1 MCGIIGYVGPSE
13 AYPILLGGLSRLE
26 YRGYDSAG
34 VATILDSGK
43 LEIRRAKGKLEN
55 LRMLLADSPL
65 HGHIGIGHT
74 RWATHGRPSEEN
86 AHPHKAGPVAVIH
99 NGIVENFIELR
110 AELLARGHKLRSE
123 TDTELISHLIEEK
136 LKTARG
142 LTEAVREAVLRLR
155 GSFSIVV
162 LSETEPDKLVAAKTA
177 TPLVLGLGDG
187 ENFVAS
193 DIPAILEHTRR
204 AMVLEDGEI
213 AEVTAT
219 AIRLMKFDGTAVS
232 RAPRQV
238 EWDAVA
244 ATKGGFRHYL
254 RKEINDQPQA
264 WIDTMA
270 GRADGASSIVRFEG
284 ELLPAGGPAAIGR
297 IVMLGA
303 GASWITALVG
313 KFMIEG
319 LAGIPVEVDYS
330 SEFRYRRPP
339 IDDRTMIIAVSQSGE
354 TADTIAA
361 MEEGRA
367 RGAYLLAI
375 TNTVDSSIA
384 RKANAQLYTRCGPE
398 TSVTT
403 TKCFLT
409 QLESYYL
416 FAIHLAARMGRLSET
431 NAAQLLQPALA
442 IPGQIKTIFESE
454 PNIEQIARKYAPAK
468 DFLFLGR
475 GINYPIALEGA
486 LKLKEISYIHAEGYS
501 AGEMKH
507 GPIALID
514 DKMPVVVI
522 IPNDDLFEKSMSN
535 LKEVESRNG
544 RIIAVTNHATAE
556 LKSVAAEIIEVPET
570 NRMLTPVLM
579 TVPLQLLAY
588 HIASER
594 GTDVDQPRNL
604 AKSVTVE

>member
-1 MCGIIGYVGPSE
+1 
-13 AYPILLGGLSRLE
+13 
-26 YRGYDSAG
+26 
-34 VATILDSGK
+34 
-43 LEIRRAKGKLEN
+43 
-55 LRMLLADSPL
+55 
-65 HGHIGIGHT
+65 
-74 RWATHGRPSEEN
+74 
-86 AHPHKAGPVAVIH
+86 
-99 NGIVENFIELR
+99 
-110 AELLARGHKLRSE
+110 
-123 TDTELISHLIEEK
+123 
-136 LKTARG
+136 
-142 LTEAVREAVLRLR
+142 
-155 GSFSIVV
+155 
-162 LSETEPDKLVAAKTA
+162 
-177 TPLVLGLGDG
+177 LVLGLGDG

-193 DIPAILEHTRR
+193 DIPAILDHTRR
-204 AMVLEDGEI
+204 AMVLEDGEL

-219 AIRLMKFDGTAVS
+219 AIQLMKFDGTPVA

-244 ATKGGFRHYL
+244 ATKAGFRHYL

-270 GRADGASSIVRFEG
+270 GRADGGSSTVRFEG
-284 ELLPAGGPAAIGR
+284 ELLPAGGPAAVGR

-303 GASWITALVG
+303 GASWITAQVA
-313 KFMIEG
+313 KFMIEE

-367 RGAYLLAI
+367 RGAHLMAI

-384 RKANAQLYTRCGPE
+384 RKADAQLYTRCGPE

-409 QLESYYL
+409 QLEAYYL
-416 FAIHLAARMGRLSET
+416 FAIHLASRMGRLSE
-431 NAAQLLQPALA
+431 AEAGKLLQPALA
-442 IPGQIKTIFESE
+442 IPAQIKTIFESE
-454 PNIEQIARKYAPAK
+454 PNIQQIARKYAQSS

-522 IPNDDLFEKSMSN
+522 IPNDGLFEKSMSN

-556 LKSVAAEIIEVPET
+556 LKDVAAEVIEVPET
-570 NRMLTPVLM
+570 NKLLTPVLM

>member
-1 MCGIIGYVGPSE
+1 VGPSE
-13 AYPILLGGLSRLE
+13 AYPILLEGLGRLE

-34 VATILDSGK
+34 VATIVDSGK

-55 LRMLLADSPL
+55 LRQRLADSPL
-65 HGHIGIGHT
+65 QGHIGIGHT

-110 AELLARGHKLRSE
+110 AELLARGHQLRSQ

-136 LKTARG
+136 LSGGRG
-142 LTEAVREAVLRLR
+142 LTEAVREAVIRLR

-162 LSETEPDKLVAAKTA
+162 LSETDPGTLVAAKTA
-177 TPLVLGLGDG
+177 TPLVLGLGNG
-187 ENFVAS
+187 ENFIAS
-193 DIPAILEHTRR
+193 DIPAILEHTRSSI
-204 AMVLEDGEI
+204 VLEDGEL
-213 AEVTAT
+213 AEVTAG
-219 AIRLMKFDGTAVS
+219 AARIMKFDGTAVT

-254 RKEINDQPQA
+254 RKEIDDQPQA

-270 GRADGASSIVRFEG
+270 GRADAGSSAVRFEG
-284 ELLPAGGPAAIGR
+284 ELLPAGGPASIGR

-303 GASWITALVG
+303 GASWITAQVG
-313 KFMIEG
+313 KFMFED

-354 TADTIAA
+354 TADTLAA

-367 RGAYLLAI
+367 RGAHLLAI

-384 RKANAQLYTRCGPE
+384 RKADAQLYTRCGPE

-409 QLESYYL
+409 QLEAYYL
-416 FAIHLAARMGRLSET
+416 FAIHLASRMGRLSDSD
-431 NAAQLLQPALA
+431 AAKLLQPAFA
-442 IPGQIKTIFESE
+442 IPGQLKTIFEGE
-454 PNIEQIARKYAPAK
+454 PNIQSIARKYAPAR

-514 DKMPVVVI
+514 DQMPVVVI
-522 IPNDDLFEKSMSN
+522 IPNDNENLFEKSMSN

-544 RIIAVTNHATAE
+544 RIIAVTNRATAE

>member
-13 AYPILLGGLSRLE
+13 AYPILLEGLGRLE

-34 VATILDSGK
+34 IATIVDSGR

-55 LRMLLADSPL
+55 LRHLLADAPL
-65 HGHIGIGHT
+65 RGHIGIGHT

-99 NGIVENFIELR
+99 NGIVENFVDLR
-110 AELLARGHKLRSE
+110 TELLARGHKLSSE

-136 LKTARG
+136 LKTGLG
-142 LTEAVREAVLRLR
+142 LTEAVREAVLRIR

-162 LSETEPDKLVAAKTA
+162 LSETEPGKLVAAKTA
-177 TPLVLGLGDG
+177 TPMVLGFGDG
-187 ENFVAS
+187 ENFIAS
-193 DIPAILEHTRR
+193 DIPAILEHTRS
-204 AMVLEDGEI
+204 AMVLEDGEL
-213 AEVTAT
+213 AEVTAS
-219 AIRLMKFDGTAVS
+219 AIRLMKFDGTAVT

-270 GRADGASSIVRFEG
+270 GRADGASSTVRFEG
-284 ELLPAGGPAAIGR
+284 ELLPAGGPASIDR

-303 GASWITALVG
+303 GASWITAQVG
-313 KFMIEG
+313 KFMIEH
-319 LAGIPVEVDYS
+319 LAAIPVEVDYS

-367 RGAYLLAI
+367 RGAHLLAI
-375 TNTVDSSIA
+375 SNTVDSSIA
-384 RKANAQLYTRCGPE
+384 RKADAQLYTRCGPE

-409 QLESYYL
+409 QLEAYYL
-416 FAIHLAARMGRLSET
+416 FAIHLAARMGRLSESD
-431 NAAQLLQPALA
+431 AAHLLQPALA
-442 IPGQIKTIFESE
+442 IPAQIKTVFESE
-454 PNIEQIARKYAPAK
+454 PNIQQIARKYAQAR

-588 HIASER
+588 HIAVER

>member
-1 MCGIIGYVGPSE
+1 MCGIIGYVGQRE
-13 AYPILLGGLSRLE
+13 ASPILLEGLGRLE

-34 VATILDSGK
+34 IATLVDNK
-43 LEIRRAKGKLEN
+43 LEIRRAKGKLDN
-55 LRMLLADSPL
+55 LRRLVAESPVR
-65 HGHIGIGHT
+65 GHIGIGHT

-110 AELLARGHKLRSE
+110 AELLARGHQLRSQ

-136 LKTARG
+136 LEGGRG
-142 LTEAVREAVLRLR
+142 LTEAVREAVLRIR

-177 TPLVLGLGDG
+177 TPLVIGLGDG
-187 ENFVAS
+187 ENFIAS
-193 DIPAILEHTRR
+193 DIPAILEHTRS
-204 AMVLEDGEI
+204 AMVLEDGEL
-213 AEVTAT
+213 AEVFAGSV
-219 AIRLMKFDGTAVS
+219 RLMKFDGSAVT
-232 RAPRQV
+232 RHPRQV

-270 GRADGASSIVRFEG
+270 GRADGGSTSVRFEG
-284 ELLPAGGPAAIGR
+284 EVIPADGHASIGR
-297 IVMLGA
+297 IVMIGA
-303 GASWITALVG
+303 GASWITAQVG
-313 KFMIEG
+313 KFMIEE
-319 LAGIPVEVDYS
+319 LAGIAVEVDYS

-339 IDDRTMIIAVSQSGE
+339 IDSRTMIIAVSQSGE

-361 MEEGRA
+361 MDEGRA
-367 RGAYLLAI
+367 RGAYILAV

-384 RKANAQLYTRCGPE
+384 RKADAQLYTRCGPE

-409 QLESYYL
+409 QLEAYYL
-416 FAIHLAARMGRLSET
+416 FAIHLGARMGRLSG
-431 NAAQLLQPALA
+431 ADVGKLIQPAFA
-442 IPGQIKTIFESE
+442 IPGQIEAIFESE
-454 PNIEQIARKYAPAK
+454 PNIARIARKYAQAR

-514 DKMPVVVI
+514 EKMPVVVI
-522 IPNDDLFEKSMSN
+522 IPNDELFEKSMSN

-544 RIIAVTNHATAE
+544 RIIAVTNCATAE

-588 HIASER
+588 HIAVER

>member
-1 MCGIIGYVGPSE
+1 
-13 AYPILLGGLSRLE
+13 
-26 YRGYDSAG
+26 
-34 VATILDSGK
+34 
-43 LEIRRAKGKLEN
+43 
-55 LRMLLADSPL
+55 MLLADSPL
-65 HGHIGIGHT
+65 QGHIGIGHT

-99 NGIVENFIELR
+99 NGIVENFVDLR
-110 AELLARGHKLRSE
+110 TELLARGHKLSSE

-162 LSETEPDKLVAAKTA
+162 LSETEPGKLVAAKTA

-204 AMVLEDGEI
+204 AMVLEDGEL
-213 AEVTAT
+213 AEVTANS
-219 AIRLMKFDGTAVS
+219 IRLMKFDGTPVT

-244 ATKGGFRHYL
+244 ATKAGFRHYL
-254 RKEINDQPQA
+254 RKEINEQPQA

-270 GRADGASSIVRFEG
+270 GRADGASSDVRFEG
-284 ELLPAGGPAAIGR
+284 ELLPLGGPASIGR

-303 GASWITALVG
+303 GASWITAQVG
-313 KFMIEG
+313 KFMIEH

-339 IDDRTMIIAVSQSGE
+339 IDERTMIIAVSQSGE

-367 RGAYLLAI
+367 RGAHLLAI

-384 RKANAQLYTRCGPE
+384 RKADAQLYTRCGPE

-409 QLESYYL
+409 QLEAYYL
-416 FAIHLAARMGRLSET
+416 FAIHLAARMGRLSESE
-431 NAAQLLQPALA
+431 AAQLLQPALA
-442 IPGQIKTIFESE
+442 IPGQIKAIFESE
-454 PNIEQIARKYAPAK
+454 PNIQQIARKYAQAR

-544 RIIAVTNHATAE
+544 KIIAVTNRATAE

-570 NRMLTPVLM
+570 NRMLTPALM

-588 HIASER
+588 HIAVER

>member
-13 AYPILLGGLSRLE
+13 AYPILLEGLGRLE

-34 VATILDSGK
+34 VATIVGSGK

-55 LRMLLADSPL
+55 LRRLLADSPL
-65 HGHIGIGHT
+65 QGHIGIGHT

-99 NGIVENFIELR
+99 NGIVENFVDLR

-136 LKTARG
+136 LKGGRG
-142 LTEAVREAVLRLR
+142 LTEAVREAVLRIR

-162 LSETEPDKLVAAKTA
+162 LSETEPGKLVAAKTA

-187 ENFVAS
+187 ENFIAS

-204 AMVLEDGEI
+204 AMVLEDGEL
-213 AEVTAT
+213 AEVTAS
-219 AIRLMKFDGTAVS
+219 AIRLMKFDGTAVT
-232 RAPRQV
+232 RIPRQV

-270 GRADGASSIVRFEG
+270 GRADGGSSSVRFEG
-284 ELLPAGGPAAIGR
+284 ELLPAGGPAAIDR

-303 GASWITALVG
+303 GASWITAQVG
-313 KFMIEG
+313 KFMIEH
-319 LAGIPVEVDYS
+319 LAAIPVEVDYS

-367 RGAYLLAI
+367 RGAHLLAI

-409 QLESYYL
+409 QLEAYYL
-416 FAIHLAARMGRLSET
+416 FAIHLAARMGRLSESD
-431 NAAQLLQPALA
+431 AAQLLQPALA

-454 PNIEQIARKYAPAK
+454 PNIQLIARKYAQAK

-556 LKSVAAEIIEVPET
+556 LKSVAAEIIEVPAT

>member
-1 MCGIIGYVGPSE
+1 MCGIIGYVGPSQ
-13 AYPILLGGLSRLE
+13 AYPILLDGLGRLE

-34 VATILDSGK
+34 LATIAGDGK
-43 LEIRRAKGKLEN
+43 LDIRRATGKLAN
-55 LRMLLADSPL
+55 LRRLLADSPL
-65 HGHIGIGHT
+65 TGNIGIGHT

-99 NGIVENFIELR
+99 NGIVENFVDLR
-110 AELLARGHKLRSE
+110 AELTARGHKLRSE
-123 TDTELISHLIEEK
+123 TDTELIAHLIEEN
-136 LKTARG
+136 LKARRG
-142 LTEAVREAVLRLR
+142 LTAAVRDAVRKLR

-162 LSETEPDKLVAAKTA
+162 LSETAPDKLIAAKTA
-177 TPLVLGLGDG
+177 TPLVLGVGDG

-204 AMVLEDGEI
+204 AMILEDGEL
-213 AEVTAT
+213 AEVTASSIVVT
-219 AIRLMKFDGTAVS
+219 KFDGTPVT
-232 RAPRQV
+232 RAARQI
-238 EWDAVA
+238 EWDSVA

-264 WIDTMA
+264 WIDTIA
-270 GRADGASSIVRFEG
+270 GRADAGSPSVRFES
-284 ELLPAGGPAAIGR
+284 ELLPPAGPSAIGR
-297 IVMLGA
+297 IVMVAA
-303 GASWITALVG
+303 GASWITSQIG

-319 LAGIPVEVDYS
+319 LAGIPVEVDYA

-339 IDDRTMIIAVSQSGE
+339 IDSRTMIIAVSQSGE
-354 TADTIAA
+354 TADTLAA
-361 MEEGRA
+361 MEEARA
-367 RGAYLLAI
+367 RGAHLLAI
-375 TNTVDSSIA
+375 TNSVDSSIA

-409 QLESYYL
+409 QLEAYYL
-416 FAIHLAARMGRLSET
+416 FAIHLAARMGRLADADAER
-431 NAAQLLQPALA
+431 LLRPAFA
-442 IPGQIKTIFESE
+442 IPAQIKSIFSIE
-454 PNIEQIARKYAPAK
+454 PLIQRIALKYAAAR

-475 GINYPIALEGA
+475 GINYPVALEGA

-522 IPNDDLFEKSMSN
+522 IPNDELFEKSMSN
-535 LKEVESRNG
+535 LKEVESRKG
-544 RIIAVTNHATAE
+544 RIIAVTNHPTAE
-556 LKSVAAEIIEVPET
+556 LRSVAAEIVEVPVT

-588 HIASER
+588 HIAAER

>member
-99 NGIVENFIELR
+99 NGIVENFIDLR

-270 GRADGASSIVRFEG
+270 GRADGASSTVRFEG

>member
-1 MCGIIGYVGPSE
+1 M
-13 AYPILLGGLSRLE
+13 
-26 YRGYDSAG
+26 
-34 VATILDSGK
+34 
-43 LEIRRAKGKLEN
+43 
-55 LRMLLADSPL
+55 
-65 HGHIGIGHT
+65 
-74 RWATHGRPSEEN
+74 
-86 AHPHKAGPVAVIH
+86 
-99 NGIVENFIELR
+99 
-110 AELLARGHKLRSE
+110 
-123 TDTELISHLIEEK
+123 
-136 LKTARG
+136 
-142 LTEAVREAVLRLR
+142 
-155 GSFSIVV
+155 
-162 LSETEPDKLVAAKTA
+162 SETEPDKLVAAKTA
-177 TPLVLGLGDG
+177 TPLVLGLGDA
-187 ENFVAS
+187 ENFIAS
-193 DIPAILEHTRR
+193 DIPAILQHTRR
-204 AMVLEDGEI
+204 AMVLEDGEL
-213 AEVTAT
+213 AEVTASG
-219 AIRLMKFDGTAVS
+219 IRLMKFDGTPVT
-232 RAPRQV
+232 RTPRQI
-238 EWDAVA
+238 EWDAAA
-244 ATKGGFRHYL
+244 ATRGGFRHYL

-270 GRADGASSIVRFEG
+270 GRAVAGSPSVHFESD
-284 ELLPAGGPAAIGR
+284 LLPTGGPAAIGR
-297 IVMLGA
+297 IVMVGA
-303 GASWITALVG
+303 GASWITSQIG
-313 KFMIEG
+313 KFMIEE
-319 LAGIPVEVDYS
+319 LAGIPVEVDYA

-354 TADTIAA
+354 TADTLAA

-367 RGAYLLAI
+367 QGAHLLAI

-409 QLESYYL
+409 QLEGYYL
-416 FAIHLAARMGRLSET
+416 FAIHLAARMGRLSDPEVEK
-431 NAAQLLQPALA
+431 LLQPAFA
-442 IPGQIKTIFESE
+442 IPAALKAIFAIE
-454 PNIEQIARKYAPAK
+454 PAIQQIARKFASAT

-475 GINYPIALEGA
+475 GINYPVALEGA

-514 DKMPVVVI
+514 EKMPVVVI

-544 RIIAVTNHATAE
+544 RIIAVTNHATDE
-556 LKSVAAEIIEVPET
+556 LRRVAAEIIEVPET

-588 HIASER
+588 HIAAER

>member
-1 MCGIIGYVGPSE
+1 MCGIIGYVGASE
-13 AYPILLGGLSRLE
+13 AYPILLDGLGRLE

-34 VATILDSGK
+34 VATIVASGK
-43 LEIRRAKGKLEN
+43 LEVRRAKGKLEN
-55 LRMLLADSPL
+55 LRHLLADSPL
-65 HGHIGIGHT
+65 EGHIGMGHT

-86 AHPHKAGPVAVIH
+86 AHPHRAGPVAVIH

-110 AELLARGHKLRSE
+110 TELLARGHKLRSE

-136 LKTARG
+136 LKGGRG
-142 LTEAVREAVLRLR
+142 LTEAVREAVMRLR

-187 ENFVAS
+187 ENFIAS
-193 DIPAILEHTRR
+193 DIPAILQHTRR
-204 AMVLEDGEI
+204 AMVLEDGEL
-213 AEVTAT
+213 AEVSAT
-219 AIRLMKFDGTAVS
+219 GIRLMKFDGTAVT
-232 RAPRQV
+232 RTPRQI
-238 EWDAVA
+238 EWDAAA
-244 ATKGGFRHYL
+244 ATRGGFRHYL

-270 GRADGASSIVRFEG
+270 GRAASGSPTVHFESD
-284 ELLPAGGPAAIGR
+284 LLPAGGPSSIGR
-297 IVMLGA
+297 IVMVGA
-303 GASWITALVG
+303 GASWITAQIG
-313 KFMIEG
+313 KFMIEE
-319 LAGIPVEVDYS
+319 LAGIPVEVDYA

-339 IDDRTMIIAVSQSGE
+339 IDERTMIIAVSQSGE
-354 TADTIAA
+354 TADTLAA

-367 RGAYLLAI
+367 RGAHLLAI

-409 QLESYYL
+409 QLEAYYL
-416 FAIHLAARMGRLSET
+416 FAIQLAARMGRLSDSE
-431 NAAQLLQPALA
+431 AEQLLLPAFA
-442 IPGQIKTIFESE
+442 IPAALNVIFAGE
-454 PNIEQIARKYAPAK
+454 PGIQQIARKYASAR

-475 GINYPIALEGA
+475 GINYPVALEGA

-514 DKMPVVVI
+514 EKMPVVVI
-522 IPNDDLFEKSMSN
+522 IPGDELFEKSMSN

-544 RIIAVTNHATAE
+544 RIIAVTNHATEE
-556 LKSVAAEIIEVPET
+556 LRRVAADIIEVPET

-588 HIASER
+588 HIAAER

>member
-13 AYPILLGGLSRLE
+13 AYPILLGGLGRLE

-34 VATILDSGK
+34 VATIVESGK

-55 LRMLLADSPL
+55 LRRLLADAPL
-65 HGHIGIGHT
+65 QGHIGIGHT

-99 NGIVENFIELR
+99 NGIVENFIDLR
-110 AELLARGHKLRSE
+110 AELLARGHKLSSE
-123 TDTELISHLIEEK
+123 TDTELISHLIEER
-136 LKTARG
+136 LKGGRG
-142 LTEAVREAVLRLR
+142 LTEAVREAVQRLR

-162 LSETEPDKLVAAKTA
+162 LSETEPGTLVAAKTA

-187 ENFVAS
+187 ENFIAS
-193 DIPAILEHTRR
+193 DIPAILEHTRL
-204 AMVLEDGEI
+204 AMVLEDGEL
-213 AEVTAT
+213 AEVTAS
-219 AIRLMKFDGTAVS
+219 AIRLMKFDGTAVT

-270 GRADGASSIVRFEG
+270 GRADGGSPIVRFEG
-284 ELLPAGGPAAIGR
+284 DLLPTGGPAAIGR

-313 KFMIEG
+313 KFMIED

-367 RGAYLLAI
+367 RGAHLLAI

-384 RKANAQLYTRCGPE
+384 RKADAQLYTRCGPE

-409 QLESYYL
+409 QLEAYYL
-416 FAIHLAARMGRLSET
+416 FAIHLAARMGRLSES

-442 IPGQIKTIFESE
+442 IPGQIKTIFESD
-454 PNIEQIARKYAPAK
+454 PDVQQIARKYSQAR

>member
-13 AYPILLGGLSRLE
+13 AYPILLEGLGRLE

-34 VATILDSGK
+34 LATIVDSGK

-55 LRMLLADSPL
+55 LRHLLADSPL
-65 HGHIGIGHT
+65 QGHIGIGHT

-99 NGIVENFIELR
+99 NGIVENFVDLR
-110 AELLARGHKLRSE
+110 TELLARGHKLSSE

-136 LKTARG
+136 LKTGLG
-142 LTEAVREAVLRLR
+142 LTEAVREAVLRIR

-162 LSETEPDKLVAAKTA
+162 LSETEPGKLVAAKTA
-177 TPLVLGLGDG
+177 TPMVLGLGDG
-187 ENFVAS
+187 ENFIAS
-193 DIPAILEHTRR
+193 DIPAILEHTRS
-204 AMVLEDGEI
+204 AMVLEDGEL
-213 AEVTAT
+213 AEVTAS
-219 AIRLMKFDGTAVS
+219 AIRLMKFDGTAVT

-244 ATKGGFRHYL
+244 ATKTGFRHYL
-254 RKEINDQPQA
+254 RKEINEQPQA

-270 GRADGASSIVRFEG
+270 GRADGASSTVRFEG
-284 ELLPAGGPAAIGR
+284 ELLPAGGPAAIHR

-303 GASWITALVG
+303 GASWITAQVG
-313 KFMIEG
+313 KFMIEH
-319 LAGIPVEVDYS
+319 LAAIPVEVDYS

-339 IDDRTMIIAVSQSGE
+339 IDERTMIIAVSQSGE

-367 RGAYLLAI
+367 RGAHLLAI

-409 QLESYYL
+409 QLEAYYL
-416 FAIHLAARMGRLSET
+416 FAIHLASRMGQLSESD
-431 NAAQLLQPALA
+431 AAQLLKPAFA
-442 IPGQIKTIFESE
+442 IPGQIKSIFENE
-454 PNIEQIARKYAPAK
+454 PNIQQIARKYAQAR

-556 LKSVAAEIIEVPET
+556 LKSVAAEIIEVPDT

-588 HIASER
+588 HIAVER

>member
-1 MCGIIGYVGPSE
+1 MCGIIGYIGPSE
-13 AYPILLGGLSRLE
+13 AYPILLEGLGRLE

-34 VATILDSGK
+34 VATIVESGK

-65 HGHIGIGHT
+65 QGHIGIGHT

-86 AHPHKAGPVAVIH
+86 AHPHRAGPVAVIH
-99 NGIVENFIELR
+99 NGIVENFVELR
-110 AELLARGHKLRSE
+110 VELLARGHKLRSE

-204 AMVLEDGEI
+204 AMILEDGEL

-219 AIRLMKFDGTAVS
+219 AIRLMKFDGTAVT
-232 RAPRQV
+232 RAPREV

-270 GRADGASSIVRFEG
+270 GRADGGSPIVRFEG

-313 KFMIEG
+313 KFMIEN

-367 RGAYLLAI
+367 REAHLLAI

-384 RKANAQLYTRCGPE
+384 RKADAQLYTRCGPE

-409 QLESYYL
+409 QLEAYYL
-416 FAIHLAARMGRLSET
+416 FAIHLAARMGRLSES

-454 PNIEQIARKYAPAK
+454 PNIQAIARKYAPAK

-544 RIIAVTNHATAE
+544 RIIAVTNHATVE